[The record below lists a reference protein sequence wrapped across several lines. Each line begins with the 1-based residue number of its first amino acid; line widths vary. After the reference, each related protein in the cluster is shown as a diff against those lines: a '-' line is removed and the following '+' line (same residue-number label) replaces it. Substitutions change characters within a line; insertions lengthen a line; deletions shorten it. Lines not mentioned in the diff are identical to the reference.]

1 MSALERN
8 AQVPAPTPHKVLESP
23 LDDEKKKAL
32 LSWLKTNA
40 VDQKHEDA
48 KACLALVRDTYV
60 CPIIWLLVTHLKSL
74 LTLAMVPSLIGAQ

>member
-1 MSALERN
+1 MKELQNYIDLIENELFSFLSSEEEAALLKTCKGIYYPDRTYRR
-8 AQVPAPTPHKVLESP
+8 VVKESP

-60 CPIIWLLVTHLKSL
+60 
-74 LTLAMVPSLIGAQ
+74 